1 MIGLDVD
8 LFHLNLIFLPCQ
20 LIYLLFCIFSDLSIK
35 YRIPSTSDRLQ
46 HGTCT
51 RKSYMITFW
60 TYSLQHIIV
69 RGIERRRIFSDD
81 QDRNNFIERL
91 GDIVSETQ
99 TFWFSSALIPNHI
112 LLRTGQT
119 SLATIMRRLLNG
131 YAVSYSRRH
140 RRHGELSISCLVADP
155 PLGYDID
162 KLTLRVSSDL
172 GVDPEQVWSYGKHP
186 ATVSFAN
193 LKLPPQ

>member
-1 MIGLDVD
+1 
-8 LFHLNLIFLPCQ
+8 
-20 LIYLLFCIFSDLSIK
+20 
-35 YRIPSTSDRLQ
+35 
-46 HGTCT
+46 
-51 RKSYMITFW
+51 
-60 TYSLQHIIV
+60 
-69 RGIERRRIFSDD
+69 
-81 QDRNNFIERL
+81 
-91 GDIVSETQ
+91 
-99 TFWFSSALIPNHI
+99 
-112 LLRTGQT
+112 
-119 SLATIMRRLLNG
+119 MRRLLNG

-193 LKLPPQ
+193 LKLTPLKLGSDHGERLKIRDVCKK